1 MGERTAPAVESV
13 DRAIR
18 MLEVLGRHGSG
29 ASLDE
34 LATSLS
40 LPKSSLHRTLAALR
54 ERGFATQR
62 EDGRYLLGPE
72 LLRIA
77 FDFYGRLD
85 VRVLLRPTLERLRSA
100 LNETIHLGVLDGA
113 DVVYVDKLEPT
124 QPIALSSKVGGRDQV
139 RRLREGHGGVRV
151 RRPMRRRTG
160 VLRRGRPGRGHL
172 DLRTEGAPPRGPD
185 ARGRPLPAP
194 RDRCHTECSSSCR
207 LRVVHAG

>member
-1 MGERTAPAVESV
+1 MGQRAAPAVESV

-77 FDFYGRLD
+77 FDFYDRSEER
-85 VRVLLRPTLERLRSA
+85 RVGKECRS
-100 LNETIHLGVLDGA
+100 
-113 DVVYVDKLEPT
+113 
-124 QPIALSSKVGGRDQV
+124 RW
-139 RRLREGHGGVRV
+139 
-151 RRPMRRRTG
+151 
-160 VLRRGRPGRGHL
+160 
-172 DLRTEGAPPRGPD
+172 
-185 ARGRPLPAP
+185 ARN
-194 RDRCHTECSSSCR
+194 D
-207 LRVVHAG
+207 